1 MNTRTLAISSMLFWM
16 ACSNLFRIRI
26 SDESITTV
34 DSGTLVEQFAGDIGF
49 GEFVSMDL
57 TSSAELANQGVEPG
71 DISEV
76 FMENLELEAVSPTGG
91 DLSFID
97 SVDVYVEA
105 PDLPRVLIASQDD
118 FPEGQALVTFTLED
132 VDLTDYVVSESMT
145 FDTDVSG
152 NRPDQST
159 DIAARFTVAIG
170 VTGKGACANATG
182 NR

>member
-1 MNTRTLAISSMLFWM
+1 MNTRVLAISSMLLWM
-16 ACSNLFRIRI
+16 ACSSLFRIRI

-34 DSGTLVEQFAGDIGF
+34 EQGTLLEQFAGDMGF

-76 FMENLELEAVSPTGG
+76 YMENLELEAISPDGS
-91 DLSFID
+91 DLAFIS

-105 PDLPRVLIASQDD
+105 PDLPRVLVASQDD
-118 FPEGQALVTFTLED
+118 FPEGQALVAFDLED
-132 VDLTDYVVSESMT
+132 VDLTDYVVSERMT

-152 NRPDQST
+152 NRPEQTT
-159 DIAARFTVAIG
+159 DIAARFTVAVG
-170 VTGKGACANATG
+170 VTGQGACANATG